1 MGQDDSNSDY
11 EQLAF
16 YIASDYF
23 LDHPSKD
30 VRLLVACC
38 IADVFRIF
46 APEAPYNNPEH
57 VKEIFL
63 FLTRQLRG
71 LEDPEAPSFKRY
83 FYLLEVMHDIGMGY
97 TCSRHFFSKP
107 VNDGLVCTTFCPVDW
122 TNNQIGKYFM
132 PSSVKSI
139 MVAIIKK
146 NLPQYLTQSLLDIS
160 SINNYTSF
168 LEASG
173 ISQVRLIQQNN
184 FTHIHSNL
192 GGINSYWLNLIAMT
206 FVFRT

>member
-83 FYLLEVMHDIGMGY
+83 FYLLEVM
-97 TCSRHFFSKP
+97 
-107 VNDGLVCTTFCPVDW
+107 
-122 TNNQIGKYFM
+122 Q
-132 PSSVKSI
+132 
-139 MVAIIKK
+139 
-146 NLPQYLTQSLLDIS
+146 DIS
-160 SINNYTSF
+160 RGNWLAGRGF
-168 LEASG
+168 WG
-173 ISQVRLIQQNN
+173 IGVSAFKGYRAV
-184 FTHIHSNL
+184 T
-192 GGINSYWLNLIAMT
+192 GG
-206 FVFRT
+206 